1 MKISLVNFFALLMV
15 VALTACGETA
25 NTAADATEETSE
37 VAAEDNAS
45 SSEVVLSGDNF
56 EVVVTDGEASSPRK
70 QLTGTAAGVTVT
82 VDYGSPFVKGRTI
95 WGDLVPYDK
104 VWRTGAN
111 AATTIE
117 FAADVTIEGQ
127 SLAAGK
133 YALFTIPGMESWQ
146 VVFNTTT
153 DQWGSGNYDE
163 ANNALVVTVTP
174 QAREEMAE
182 SMDFTLNGDAVV
194 LHWERLMVPF
204 TVGAAQ

>member
-1 MKISLVNFFALLMV
+1 MKISLVNFLALLLAV
-15 VALTACGETA
+15 VFTACGEAPSTTSETA
-25 NTAADATEETSE
+25 EETTATTSE
-37 VAAEDNAS
+37 EDAG
-45 SSEVVLSGDNF
+45 SETVLSGDNF
-56 EVVVTDGEASSPRK
+56 EVVITDGEASSPRK
-70 QLTGTAAGVTVT
+70 QLTGTAAGAAVTI
-82 VDYGSPFVKGRTI
+82 DYGSPFVKGRTI

-117 FAADVTIEGQ
+117 FATDVTIEGQ

-133 YALFTIPGMESWQ
+133 YALFTIPGIESWQ

-153 DQWGSGNYDE
+153 DQWGSGSYDE

-182 SMDFTLNGDAVV
+182 SMDFTLDGDAVV

>member
-1 MKISLVNFFALLMV
+1 MKISLVNFLALLLAV
-15 VALTACGETA
+15 VFTACGEAPSTTSETA
-25 NTAADATEETSE
+25 EETTATTSE
-37 VAAEDNAS
+37 EDAG
-45 SSEVVLSGDNF
+45 SETVLSGDNF
-56 EVVVTDGEASSPRK
+56 EVVITDGEASSPRK
-70 QLTGTAAGVTVT
+70 QLTGTAAGAAVTI
-82 VDYGSPFVKGRTI
+82 DYGSPFVKGRTI

-117 FAADVTIEGQ
+117 FATDVTIEGQ

-153 DQWGSGNYDE
+153 DQWGSGSYDE

-182 SMDFTLNGDAVV
+182 SMDFNLDGDAVV

>member
-1 MKISLVNFFALLMV
+1 MKISLVNFIALLLAV
-15 VALTACGETA
+15 VFTACGEAPSTTSETA
-25 NTAADATEETSE
+25 EETTATTSE
-37 VAAEDNAS
+37 EDAG
-45 SSEVVLSGDNF
+45 SETVLSGDNF
-56 EVVVTDGEASSPRK
+56 EVVITDGEASSPRK
-70 QLTGTAAGVTVT
+70 QLTGTAAGAAVTI
-82 VDYGSPFVKGRTI
+82 DYGSPFVKGRTI

-117 FAADVTIEGQ
+117 FATDVTIEGQ

-153 DQWGSGNYDE
+153 DQWGSGSYDE

-182 SMDFTLNGDAVV
+182 SMDFTLDGDAVV

>member
-1 MKISLVNFFALLMV
+1 MKISLVNFLALLLAV
-15 VALTACGETA
+15 VFTACGEAPSTTSETA
-25 NTAADATEETSE
+25 EETTATTSE
-37 VAAEDNAS
+37 EDAG
-45 SSEVVLSGDNF
+45 SETVLSGDNF
-56 EVVVTDGEASSPRK
+56 EVVITDGEASSPRK
-70 QLTGTAAGVTVT
+70 QLTGTAAGAAVTI
-82 VDYGSPFVKGRTI
+82 DYGSPFVKGRTI

-117 FAADVTIEGQ
+117 FATDVTIEGQ

-153 DQWGSGNYDE
+153 DQWGSGSYDE

-182 SMDFTLNGDAVV
+182 SMDFTLDGDAVV

>member
-1 MKISLVNFFALLMV
+1 MKISLVNFLALLLAV
-15 VALTACGETA
+15 VFTSCGEAPSTTSETA
-25 NTAADATEETSE
+25 EETTATTSE
-37 VAAEDNAS
+37 EGAG
-45 SSEVVLSGDNF
+45 SETVLSGDNF
-56 EVVVTDGEASSPRK
+56 EVVITDGEASSPRK
-70 QLTGTAAGVTVT
+70 QLTGTAAGAAVTI
-82 VDYGSPFVKGRTI
+82 DYGSPFVKGRTI

-117 FAADVTIEGQ
+117 FATDVTIEGQ

-153 DQWGSGNYDE
+153 DQWGSGSYDE

-182 SMDFTLNGDAVV
+182 SMDFTLDGDAVV